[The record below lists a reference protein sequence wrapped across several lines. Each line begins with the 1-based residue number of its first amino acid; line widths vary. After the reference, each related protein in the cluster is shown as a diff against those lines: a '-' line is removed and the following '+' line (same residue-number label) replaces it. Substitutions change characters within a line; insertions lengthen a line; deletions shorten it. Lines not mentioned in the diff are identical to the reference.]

1 MLEFLPRSPLAFSI
15 VMAIQSDHRAAS
27 EGILANVWASYIG
40 EDKGDKGISNSEQEV
55 SKSWQELP
63 SLDRRDVSMEV
74 LQRLPSLGRWISMG
88 AETWEELLDGI
99 IPEINNKDHGRNDS
113 AENKGPSSLSSKEN
127 TVKVETVTT
136 RHYRGVRRR
145 PWGKYAAEIRDS
157 SRKGARVW
165 LGTFET
171 AEEAALAYDKAALRI
186 RGPKTY
192 LNFPLETVAKAMGI
206 DCSKND
212 YNVLS
217 TTTSQGNDTS
227 CTFVG
232 SSDKVPVIPRK
243 RVSRDWEVNSELTMM
258 EQPGLKRMACVEGLF
273 PNDFDV
279 VEFQDLGSDYLES
292 LLSSS

>member
-1 MLEFLPRSPLAFSI
+1 MT
-15 VMAIQSDHRAAS
+15 IQSDHRAAS
-27 EGILANVWASYIG
+27 EGILENVWASYIG
-40 EDKGDKGISNSEQEV
+40 EDRGDIGISNSEQEV
-55 SKSWQELP
+55 SKSWQDLP
-63 SLDRRDVSMEV
+63 SLDRRDESMEA

-99 IPEINNKDHGRNDS
+99 IPEINDTCNDS
-113 AENKGPSSLSSKEN
+113 AENKGPSSLSSKASA
-127 TVKVETVTT
+127 VKVEKVTT

-192 LNFPLETVAKAMGI
+192 LNFPLETVAKAMCI

-212 YNVLS
+212 SSVLS
-217 TTTSQGNDTS
+217 TTNSQGNDTS
-227 CTFVG
+227 CTFPG
-232 SSDKVPVIPRK
+232 SSDKVSVIHRK
-243 RVSRDWEVNSELTMM
+243 RASRDWEVKSESTMM
-258 EQPGLKRMACVEGLF
+258 EQPGLKRTARVEELYA
-273 PNDFDV
+273 NDV
-279 VEFQDLGSDYLES
+279 VEFQDLGSDYLDS
-292 LLSSS
+292 LLSSF